1 MEFNEIEREIP
12 SEREGM
18 KVKLFLCFL
27 ETLQCSPADR
37 MEEGRITCS
46 SMRACFRKVEWLSME
61 IKVPPD
67 RREFMPVEV
76 PPVTVEAGSP
86 FRKIGE
92 EVTKY
97 CSRT

>member
-37 MEEGRITCS
+37 MEEDRITCG
-46 SMRACFRKVEWLSME
+46 SMRACVLKVQWLNME

-76 PPVTVEAGSP
+76 PLVTVEAGSP
-86 FRKIGE
+86 IRKIGE
-92 EVTKY
+92 EVTLH
-97 CSRT
+97 

>member
-37 MEEGRITCS
+37 MEEGRITCGS
-46 SMRACFRKVEWLSME
+46 VRACVRKV
-61 IKVPPD
+61 K
-67 RREFMPVEV
+67 
-76 PPVTVEAGSP
+76 
-86 FRKIGE
+86 
-92 EVTKY
+92 
-97 CSRT
+97 

>member
-1 MEFNEIEREIP
+1 
-12 SEREGM
+12 M

-37 MEEGRITCS
+37 MEEGRITRS
-46 SMRACFRKVEWLSME
+46 SMRACVRKVEWLSKE

-67 RREFMPVEV
+67 RREFMHVEV
-76 PPVTVEAGSP
+76 PLVTVEAGSL

-92 EVTKY
+92 EVTLH
-97 CSRT
+97 